1 MKYFA
6 AILFLQIFAVAVLA
20 QQTEISRYNS
30 ESEADRDLQ
39 REQWINQMHRA
50 APGTDPRAMDI
61 AAASG
66 PAAVYYSD
74 DGGATWLSSSGLGG
88 PKNWGGFKR
97 GVITADEQTMYV
109 FGNEWDY
116 SKSRGVSTLYRS
128 TDEGKSFKNIRT
140 WDY

>member
-61 AAASG
+61 AAREAKIAAYEAARHKKSG
-66 PAAVYYSD
+66 FEILSIPQDTIA
-74 DGGATWLSSSGLGG
+74 GGRLAGYWSERGSSNVCG
-88 PKNWGGFKR
+88 R
-97 GVITADEQTMYV
+97 MHTADID
-109 FGNEWDY
+109 FDN
-116 SKSRGVSTLYRS
+116 
-128 TDEGKSFKNIRT
+128 NIV
-140 WDY
+140 Y